1 MENNL
6 HNNYLFQALDAYPY
20 DLEQTLEALN
30 YALSYNPKDAHALWL
45 MGRVYAEQ
53 LRDFE
58 AAKSYFEEAV
68 THQLELTKIY
78 PYYIQTLL
86 WNEDYQEAQKLLDYA
101 STLKS
106 SDKAW
111 LQLLQGLLFE
121 RQADYDKAKTAYKVA
136 IKIAT
141 NNCFI
146 THVEAEL
153 ERLKKKVKPKKKK
166 NKTKN
171 NSKKKRKEK

>member
-6 HNNYLFQALDAYPY
+6 NNNYLFQALDAYPY
-20 DLEQTLEALN
+20 ELEQTLEALN
-30 YALSYNPKDAHALWL
+30 YALSYNPKDAHTLWL

-58 AAKSYFEEAV
+58 VAKTYFEEAV

-78 PYYIQTLL
+78 PYYILTLL
-86 WNEDYQEAQKLLDYA
+86 WNEDYEEAQKLLDYA
-101 STLKS
+101 LTLKS

-111 LQLLQGLLFE
+111 LQLLQGQLYE
-121 RQADYDKAKTAYKVA
+121 SQANYKAAKTAYKA
-136 IKIAT
+136 AT
-141 NNCFI
+141 KLALNNCFI

-153 ERLKKKVKPKKKK
+153 GRLKKKVKPKHKKK
-166 NKTKN
+166 TKRKSN
-171 NSKKKRKEK
+171 KKRKEN

>member
-20 DLEQTLEALN
+20 ELEQTLEALN

-58 AAKSYFEEAV
+58 EAKKYFEEALV
-68 THQLELTKIY
+68 HQMELTKIY
-78 PYYIQTLL
+78 PYYIQTML
-86 WNEDYQEAQKLLDYA
+86 WNEDYNEAQKVLNYA
-101 STLKS
+101 MTLKS

-121 RQADYDKAKTAYKVA
+121 RQVKFKEAKTAYKAA
-136 IKIAT
+136 IKMAT

-153 ERLKKKVKPKKKK
+153 DRLKKKVKPKKKK
-166 NKTKN
+166 KKTKN
-171 NSKKKRKEK
+171 KV